1 MKPLWTIAIAA
12 LLAGLMVSACSRRQS
27 TPYHGVATEM
37 NFGRQVINPKAPD
50 NPEPTAEVSG
60 PIGQSIFKRHA
71 DTYDKPVPDCLFA
84 ESCTYGTGP
93 SETETD
99 TGDSQTEP

>member
-12 LLAGLMVSACSRRQS
+12 LLAGLMLSACSRSQS

-50 NPEPTAEVSG
+50 NPELPAEVSG
-60 PIGQSIFKRHA
+60 PIGESILKRRG
-71 DTYDKPVPDCLFA
+71 DTYDKPIPDCFFVP
-84 ESCTYGTGP
+84 SCSYGTGP
-93 SETETD
+93 SETQGEV
-99 TGDSQTEP
+99 GLQPE

>member
-1 MKPLWTIAIAA
+1 MKARWTVTVVV
-12 LLAGLMVSACSRRQS
+12 LVAGVVLSGCSRRQS
-27 TPYHGVATEM
+27 APYHGVATEM

-50 NPEPTAEVSG
+50 NPELPAEVSG
-60 PIGQSIFKRHA
+60 PIGQSIYKRQA

-84 ESCTYGTGP
+84 ESCTFGSGP
-93 SETETD
+93 SETE